1 MASRRKIEEKPMI
14 FYSSKVK
21 VNIICIHDQY
31 IKPSYLFILERC
43 QIVCAMWIIIVVI
56 QPFSFR
62 YSLLILLSSEIRWR
76 MTWILTLNSKVG
88 MIFVI
93 AFDCEYTD

>member
-1 MASRRKIEEKPMI
+1 MRYVDHNRGNSA
-14 FYSSKVK
+14 
-21 VNIICIHDQY
+21 
-31 IKPSYLFILERC
+31 LFL
-43 QIVCAMWIIIVVI
+43 
-56 QPFSFR
+56 
-62 YSLLILLSSEIRWR
+62 SLLILLSSEIRWR